1 MQAFLNL
8 IAHHVHT
15 HYKDN
20 VESVCIV
27 LPSKRGAIF
36 LKDHFKKVF
45 TKTTWL
51 PDIQSAEEFIEE
63 LSGLKQA
70 DEIDLIAFLY
80 ESYLAVFTGEK
91 EPFDKFS
98 KWGHLMIQDFNEID
112 RYLVDSKQIYQN
124 LYDIKEIENWSLNE
138 GELSDLQKN
147 YLDFM
152 GGIGEIYLHFSK
164 ELLKRG
170 IGYQGLIYRK
180 ASEQFVD
187 HPALNKYSKIL
198 FCGFNALN
206 KAETKIYKHLQNIGK
221 AEMLWDI
228 DTYYFL
234 DETQEA
240 GLFLRRNLEEFDP
253 RQNSFTADHFKNAK
267 EIHITS
273 VAGQVGQAQ
282 LVHDELLKLLNAGV
296 SMTKVAIVLANE
308 KLLWPVLKL
317 LPREIE
323 HVNITMEYPIRYTQ
337 AYSFIDLLFNIQV
350 NFQTK
355 GRSSGSVYFK
365 EFISVLQHPF
375 FGVLLKSLDQKF
387 KVSKIVDQINRDN
400 FVFIGQK
407 YIQESFKDLPPIFS
421 TMFKPWPSSLEG
433 NKILVSIIERIREY
447 YIKLF
452 ESNVTHLELEYMEVL
467 LRAFHRINDV
477 IQKYPLYYAEVRSY
491 RQLYVQTVGSATVPF
506 IGEPLKGLQIMGV
519 LETRTLDFENII
531 MVGVNEG
538 VLPSGRSVNSF
549 LPNDLKRV
557 FQLPL
562 YYEKDAIY
570 AYHFYRLLQ
579 RSTFVHLIYD
589 SETDE
594 FGKGEKSRF
603 ISQLQFELKRY
614 HPHHKLIEHV
624 AVSPSPVYVDGTI
637 KIEKSAEILKKI
649 SAKATS
655 KDQYGGIS
663 PSAINT
669 FKECSL
675 KFYFRYGA
683 GLKEI
688 KEVEESAEAN
698 TFGSILHLA
707 LENLYKPYVARSLDE
722 NDLLKMISEHEK
734 EVEKAFK
741 AFFKDSSPLQGKN
754 FLQIEVLKVYVK
766 KLLVQDL
773 ENVKT
778 LKKQNKA
785 LRILYLENAWQA
797 PLQLETSNT
806 KQETIYIQ
814 GKIDRIDDLAG
825 AIRVID
831 YKNSIQEYK
840 DKFEFKGFELL
851 FGDIDYNKQLQLFI
865 YVWLIYKNKPEF
877 LKQIQPG
884 IIPFKKFLKK
894 PKQITVGKDKQPLVF
909 DAPLMDE
916 FESHLRKFIGSILD
930 LSMPFVQT
938 EDKDVCKFCDF
949 KVVCNR

>member
-15 HYKDN
+15 HYKDT

-27 LPSKRGAIF
+27 LPSKRGAVF
-36 LKDHFKKVF
+36 LKDHFKQVF

-112 RYLVDSKQIYQN
+112 RYLVDSKQIYKN

-138 GELSDLQKN
+138 GELSQLQKN

-152 GGIGEIYLHFSK
+152 GGIGDIYQHFST

-180 ASEQFVD
+180 ASENFVD
-187 HPALNKYSKIL
+187 HPSLDTYSKIL

-206 KAETKIYKHLQNIGK
+206 KAETKIYKHLQSSGK

-234 DETQEA
+234 DDTQEA
-240 GLFLRRNLEEFDP
+240 GLFLRRNLKEFDA
-253 RQNSFTADHFKNAK
+253 RQNAFTAEHFKTTK

-273 VAGQVGQAQ
+273 VAGQMGQAQ
-282 LVHDELLKLLNAGV
+282 LVHDELLKLMSRGV
-296 SMTKVAIVLANE
+296 SMTKVAVVLANE

-317 LPREIE
+317 LPREVE
-323 HVNITMEYPIRYTQ
+323 YVNITMEYPIRYTQ
-337 AYSFIDLLFNIQV
+337 AYSFIDLLFTIQL
-350 NFQTK
+350 NFQSK

-365 EFISVLQHPF
+365 EFISVVQHPF
-375 FGVLLKSLDQKF
+375 FGVLLKSLDQNF
-387 KVSKIVDQINRDN
+387 NVGKIVDRINHDN
-400 FVFIGQK
+400 FVFVGQK
-407 YIQESFKDLPPIFS
+407 YIQESFKDLPPIITTIFR
-421 TMFKPWPSSLEG
+421 PWSSSAGG
-433 NKILVSIIERIREY
+433 NTVLVSIIELIRGY
-447 YIKLF
+447 YITLF
-452 ESNVTHLELEYMEVL
+452 ESNITHLELEYMEVL
-467 LRAFHRINDV
+467 LRSFHRINDV
-477 IQKYPLYYAEVRSY
+477 IHKYPVYYAEVRSY

-519 LETRTLDFENII
+519 LETRTLDFEYLI

-538 VLPSGRSVNSF
+538 VLPSGKSINSF

-557 FQLPL
+557 FNLPL

-579 RSTFVHLIYD
+579 RSDFIHLIYD

-594 FGKGEKSRF
+594 LGKGEKSRF

-614 HPHHKLIEHV
+614 HADHKIFEHV
-624 AVSPSPVYVDGTI
+624 AVSPSPVYVDGAI
-637 KIEKSAEILKKI
+637 NIEKNSEILERI
-649 SAKATS
+649 NAKAKS
-655 KDQYGGIS
+655 SDQYGGIS
-663 PSAINT
+663 PSALNT

-707 LENLYKPYVARSLDE
+707 LENLYKPYINTALDE
-722 NDLLKMISEHEK
+722 SDLKKMVGEHET
-734 EVEKAFK
+734 EVERAFK
-741 AFFKDSSPLQGKN
+741 EFFKESSPLQGKN
-754 FLQIEVLKVYVK
+754 YLQLEVLKVYVK
-766 KLLVQDL
+766 KLLDQDL
-773 ENVKT
+773 ENVRT
-778 LKKQNKA
+778 LKKQSKS

-797 PLQLETSNT
+797 PLELNGE
-806 KQETIYIQ
+806 KIYVQ
-814 GKIDRIDDLAG
+814 GKIDRIDDLG
-825 AIRVID
+825 GIIRVID
-831 YKNSIQEYK
+831 YKNSIQEFK
-840 DKFEFKGFELL
+840 DKFSFNGFETL
-851 FGDIDYNKQLQLFI
+851 FNDAEYNKQLQLFI
-865 YVWLIYKNKPEF
+865 YVWLLYKNKPEY
-877 LKQIQPG
+877 LKRIQPG

-894 PKQITVGKDKQPLVF
+894 PKQIVSGKDKQNLVF
-909 DAPLMDE
+909 DEALMSE
-916 FESHLRKFIGSILD
+916 FESHLITFIGSILE
-930 LSMPFVQT
+930 LSKPFVQT
-938 EDKDVCKFCDF
+938 EDKEVCKFCDF
-949 KVVCNR
+949 KVMCNR

>member
-15 HYKDN
+15 HYKDS

-27 LPSKRGAIF
+27 LPSKRGAVF

-80 ESYLAVFTGEK
+80 ESYLACFTGEK

-112 RYLVDSKQIYQN
+112 RYLVDSKQIYKN
-124 LYDIKEIENWSLNE
+124 LYDIKEIENWSLND
-138 GELSDLQKN
+138 GVLTDMQRN

-152 GGIGEIYLHFSK
+152 GGIGDIYQHFSA

-180 ASEQFVD
+180 ASENFKD

-206 KAETKIYKHLQNIGK
+206 EAETQIYKHLQSSGK

-228 DTYYFL
+228 DNYYFL

-240 GLFLRRNLEEFDP
+240 GLFLRRNLTRFDAK
-253 RQNSFTADHFKNAK
+253 QNSFTADHYKTPK
-267 EIHITS
+267 DIHITS
-273 VAGQVGQAQ
+273 VAGQMGQAQ
-282 LVHDELLKLLNAGV
+282 LVHDELVKLIASGV
-296 SMTKVAIVLANE
+296 SMTKVAVVLANE

-317 LPREIE
+317 LPREVE

-337 AYSFIDLLFNIQV
+337 AYSFMDLLFSIQL
-350 NFQTK
+350 NFESK
-355 GRSSGSVYFK
+355 GRGSGSVYFK
-365 EFISVLQHPF
+365 EFVSVLQHPF

-387 KVSKIVDQINRDN
+387 NVSKIVDQINRDN

-407 YIQESFKDLPPIFS
+407 YIQEAFKDLPAVIS
-421 TMFKPWPSSLEG
+421 TIFKPWPSSADG
-433 NKILVSIIERIREY
+433 NKVLVSVIELIRGY

-452 ESNVTHLELEYMEVL
+452 ESNITHLELEYMEVL
-467 LRAFHRINDV
+467 LRSFKRIYDV
-477 IQKYPLYYAEVRSY
+477 IQKYPAYYADVRSY
-491 RQLYVQTVGSATVPF
+491 RQLYIQTVGSATVPF

-519 LETRTLDFENII
+519 LETRTLDFEYLI

-538 VLPSGRSVNSF
+538 VLPSGKTVNSF

-557 FQLPL
+557 FNLPL

-579 RSTFVHLIYD
+579 RSNFVHLIYD

-594 FGKGEKSRF
+594 MGKGEKSRF

-614 HPHHKLIEHV
+614 FSGHTITEHV
-624 AVSPSPVYVDGTI
+624 AVSASPEYVDDMI
-637 KIEKSAEILKKI
+637 KIEKNADILERI
-649 SAKATS
+649 YAKAKS
-655 KDQYGGIS
+655 NDQYGGIS
-663 PSAINT
+663 PSALNT

-707 LENLYKPYVARSLDE
+707 LENLYKPYV
-722 NDLLKMISEHEK
+722 NKILLETDIAKMHSEHEK

-741 AFFKDSSPLQGKN
+741 EFFKDSSPLQGKN
-754 FLQIEVLKVYVK
+754 YLQIEVLKVYVK
-766 KLLVQDL
+766 KLLDL
-773 ENVKT
+773 DLRNVKS
-778 LKKQNKA
+778 LQKQNKS
-785 LRILYLENAWQA
+785 LRILFLESSWQV
-797 PLQLETSNT
+797 PMQMRVSG
-806 KQETIYIQ
+806 KPETIFIQ
-814 GKIDRIDDLAG
+814 GKIDRIDDFG
-825 AIRVID
+825 GQIRVID
-831 YKNSIQEYK
+831 YKNSIQDK
-840 DKFEFKGFELL
+840 DKFGFTGFETL
-851 FGDIDYNKQLQLFI
+851 FSDVDYNKQLQLFI
-865 YVWLIYKNKPEF
+865 YVWLVYKNKPEY
-877 LKQIQPG
+877 LKKIQAG
-884 IIPFKKFLKK
+884 IIPFRKFLKEPRQIVIGK
-894 PKQITVGKDKQPLVF
+894 EKQNLVF
-909 DAPLMDE
+909 DEQLMSE
-916 FESHLRKFIGSILD
+916 FETHLTAFIARILD
-930 LSMPFVQT
+930 LSIPFSQT
-938 EDKDVCKFCDF
+938 EDAKTCEFCDY
-949 KVVCNR
+949 KVLCNR

>member
-15 HYKDN
+15 HYKDS
-20 VESVCIV
+20 VENVCIV

-36 LKDHFKKVF
+36 LKDHFKNVF
-45 TKTTWL
+45 NKTTWL
-51 PDIQSAEEFIEE
+51 PDIQSAEEFIEK

-124 LYDIKEIENWSLNE
+124 LYDIKEIENWSLNG

-152 GGIGEIYLHFSK
+152 GGIGDIYQHFSTQ
-164 ELLKRG
+164 LLKRG

-180 ASEQFVD
+180 ASEDFID
-187 HPALNKYSKIL
+187 HPSLKAYSKIL

-206 KAETKIYKHLQNIGK
+206 KAETKIYKYLQSSGK

-228 DTYYFL
+228 DNYYLL

-240 GLFLRRNLEEFDP
+240 GLFLRRNLKEFAAK
-253 RQNSFTADHFKNAK
+253 QISFIEDHYKNTK

-273 VAGQVGQAQ
+273 VAGQMGQAQ
-282 LVHDELLKLLNAGV
+282 LVHDELMKLIDKGI
-296 SMTKVAIVLANE
+296 SMTKVAVVLANE

-317 LPREIE
+317 LPQEVE

-337 AYSFIDLLFNIQV
+337 AYSFIDLLFTIQL
-350 NFQTK
+350 NFHTK
-355 GRSSGSVYFK
+355 NRASGAVYYK

-375 FGVLLKSLDQKF
+375 FGVLLKSLGQEF
-387 KVSKIVDQINRDN
+387 NVSKIVDQINRDN

-407 YIQESFKDLPPIFS
+407 YIQESFKDLPNIVFSIFR
-421 TMFKPWPSSLEG
+421 PWISSVEG
-433 NKILVSIIERIREY
+433 NKVLVSIIELIRDH

-452 ESNVTHLELEYMEVL
+452 ESSITHLELEYMEVL
-467 LRAFHRINDV
+467 LRAFHRIDDV
-477 IQKYPLYYAEVRSY
+477 IQKYPNYYSDIRSFK
-491 RQLYVQTVGSATVPF
+491 QLYTQTVGSTSVPF
-506 IGEPLKGLQIMGV
+506 IGEPLKGLQVMGV
-519 LETRTLDFENII
+519 LETRTLDFEYVI

-538 VLPSGRSVNSF
+538 VLPSGKSINSF

-557 FQLPL
+557 FSLPL

-579 RSTFVHLIYD
+579 RCSFVHLIYD

-603 ISQLQFELKRY
+603 ISQLQFELKNY
-614 HPHHKLIEHV
+614 HPGHLIIDHV
-624 AVSPSPVYVDGTI
+624 AVSASPVYVDDSIT
-637 KIEKSAEILKKI
+637 IEKNVDILEKI
-649 SAKATS
+649 KAKAKS
-655 KDQYGGIS
+655 NDQFGGIS
-663 PSAINT
+663 PSAMNT

-698 TFGSILHLA
+698 TFGSILHLS
-707 LENLYKPYVARSLDE
+707 LENLYQPYLHKILDE
-722 NDLLKMISEHEK
+722 KDLANMLAIYQV

-741 AFFKDSSPLQGKN
+741 QFFKDAAPLQGKN

-766 KLLVQDL
+766 KLLDQDL
-773 ENVKT
+773 ENIRS
-778 LKKQNKA
+778 LKKQNKS
-785 LRILYLENAWQA
+785 LRILFLESPWQTSIS
-797 PLQLETSNT
+797 LNSETL
-806 KQETIYIQ
+806 YIQ
-814 GKIDRIDDLAG
+814 GKIDRVDDFG
-825 AIRVID
+825 GIIRVLD
-831 YKNSIQEYK
+831 YKNSIQDK
-840 DKFEFKGFELL
+840 DKFVFTGFAAL
-851 FGDIDYNKQLQLFI
+851 FNDVEYNKQLQLFI
-865 YVWLIYKNKPEF
+865 YIWLIYKSKPEY
-877 LKQIQPG
+877 LTSIQPG

-894 PKQITVGKDKQPLVF
+894 PKQIVIGKDKQNLVF
-909 DAPLMDE
+909 DANLMEE
-916 FESHLRKFIGSILD
+916 FESHLINFVGSILE
-930 LSMPFVQT
+930 LSKPFVQT
-938 EDKDVCKFCDF
+938 EDKDICKFCDF
-949 KVVCNR
+949 KVLCNR

>member
-8 IAHHVHT
+8 IAHHIHT
-15 HYKDN
+15 HYKDS
-20 VESVCIV
+20 VENVCIV
-27 LPSKRGAIF
+27 LPSKRGSVF
-36 LKDHFKKVF
+36 LKDHFKQVF

-80 ESYLAVFTGEK
+80 ESYLACLKGEP

-112 RYLVDSKQIYQN
+112 RYLVDSRQIYNN
-124 LYDIKEIENWSLNE
+124 LTDIKEIENWSLGE
-138 GELSDLQKN
+138 EELSVTQVN
-147 YLDFM
+147 YLNFM
-152 GGIGEIYLHFSK
+152 GSIGDIYVHFSQ

-170 IGYQGLIYRK
+170 IGYQGLIYKK
-180 ASEQFVD
+180 ASENFKD

-206 KAETKIYKHLQNIGK
+206 AAETKIYTWLQSSGK

-228 DTYYFL
+228 DDYYYK
-234 DETQEA
+234 DKTQEA
-240 GLFLRRNLEEFDP
+240 GLFLRRNLEVFDAK
-253 RQNSFTADHFKNAK
+253 QNSFTAEHYKTAK
-267 EIHITS
+267 EIHITA
-273 VAGQVGQAQ
+273 VAGQMGQAQ
-282 LVHDELLKLLNAGV
+282 LVHDELIKLINNGV
-296 SMTKVAIVLANE
+296 SMTKVAVVLANE
-308 KLLWPVLKL
+308 RLLWPVLKL
-317 LPREIE
+317 LPREVE

-350 NFQTK
+350 NFQNK

-365 EFISVLQHPF
+365 EFIAVLQHPF

-387 KVSKIVDQINRDN
+387 NVSAIIDQINRDN

-407 YIQESFKDLPPIFS
+407 YIQEKFRDLPKIIS
-421 TMFKPWPSSLEG
+421 EIFKPWPSSLDG
-433 NKILVSIIERIREY
+433 NNSLVSVIDHIRNY

-452 ESNVTHLELEYMEVL
+452 ETNIIHLELEYMEVL
-467 LRAFHRINDV
+467 LRSFHRINDV
-477 IQKYPLYYAEVRSY
+477 LQKYPLYYADVRSY
-491 RQLYVQTVGSATVPF
+491 RQLYTQTVGAATVPF

-519 LETRTLDFENII
+519 LETRTLDFEYLI

-538 VLPSGRSVNSF
+538 VLPSGKTVNSF
-549 LPNDLKRV
+549 LPNDLKRL
-557 FQLPL
+557 FGLPL

-579 RSTFVHLIYD
+579 RSNFVHLIYD

-603 ISQLQFELKRY
+603 ISQLQFELKHY
-614 HPHHKLIEHV
+614 HPDHQITEGV
-624 AVSPSPVYVDGTI
+624 AVSASPVYVDDAI
-637 KIEKSAEILKKI
+637 SIEKNEQTLEKILT
-649 SAKATS
+649 KARS
-655 KDQYGGIS
+655 NDEFGGIS
-663 PSAINT
+663 PSALNT

-675 KFYFRYGA
+675 KFYYRYGA

-707 LENLYKPYVARSLDE
+707 LENLYKPYINKNLAE
-722 NDLLKMISEHEK
+722 EDLLKMLSESEK

-741 AFFKDSSPLQGKN
+741 EFFKDSSPLQGKN
-754 FLQIEVLKVYVK
+754 YLQIEVLKVYVK
-766 KLLVQDL
+766 RLVELDK

-778 LKKQNKA
+778 LKKQNKF
-785 LRILYLENAWQA
+785 LKILFLESPWKA
-797 PLQLETSNT
+797 PLQITINN
-806 KQETIYIQ
+806 KQETVYVQ
-814 GKIDRIDDLAG
+814 GKIDRMDDFG
-825 AIRVID
+825 GKIRVID
-831 YKNSIQEYK
+831 YKNSVK
-840 DKFEFKGFELL
+840 DSDKFTFTNFETV
-851 FGDIDYNKQLQLFI
+851 FEDINYNKQLQLFI
-865 YVWLIYKNKPEF
+865 YVWLVYKNKPEY
-877 LKQIQPG
+877 LKQLQPG

-894 PKQITVGKDKQPLVF
+894 PKQIVGANKQDLEFGV
-909 DAPLMDE
+909 DLMNDME
-916 FESHLRKFIGSILD
+916 NY
-930 LSMPFVQT
+930 LSSFVGQIVDVSKPFGQT
-938 EDKDVCKFCDF
+938 EDLKICEFCDY
-949 KVVCNR
+949 KGICNR

>member
-15 HYKDN
+15 HYKDS
-20 VESVCIV
+20 VENVCIV

-45 TKTTWL
+45 TQTAWL
-51 PDIQSAEEFIEE
+51 PDIQSAEDFIAE

-80 ESYLAVFTGEK
+80 ESYLAVYTGEK

-138 GELSDLQKN
+138 GELSDLQKK

-152 GGIGEIYLHFSK
+152 GGIGEIYRHFSK
-164 ELLKRG
+164 QLLERG

-180 ASEQFVD
+180 ASEEFID
-187 HPALNKYSKIL
+187 HPALKKYSKLL

-206 KAETKIYKHLQNIGK
+206 KAETKIYKHLQSTGK

-228 DTYYFL
+228 DNYYYL
-234 DETQEA
+234 DDTQEA
-240 GLFLRRNLEEFDP
+240 GLFLRRNLKEFDS
-253 RQNSFTADHFKNAK
+253 RQNSFTADHYKTNK

-273 VAGQVGQAQ
+273 VAGQLGQAQ
-282 LVHDELLKLLNAGV
+282 LVHDELLKLIKQDV
-296 SMTKVAIVLANE
+296 SMTKVAVVLANE

-317 LPREIE
+317 LPNEVE

-337 AYSFIDLLFNIQV
+337 AYSFIDLLFTIQV
-350 NFQTK
+350 NFQSK
-355 GRSSGSVYFK
+355 GRSSGSVYHK
-365 EFISVLQHPF
+365 EFVSVLQHPF
-375 FGVLLKSLDQKF
+375 FGVLLRSLDQDF
-387 KVSKIVDQINRDN
+387 NVSKIVDQVNRDN

-407 YIQESFKDLPPIFS
+407 YILESFRDLPPVFS
-421 TMFKPWPSSLEG
+421 AIFKPWASSFEG
-433 NKILVSIIERIREY
+433 NVQLVSIIELIRDH

-452 ESNVTHLELEYMEVL
+452 ENNITHLELEYMEVL
-467 LRAFHRINDV
+467 LRAFHRISDV
-477 IQKYPLYYAEVRSY
+477 IQKYPTYYADIRSY
-491 RQLYVQTVGSATVPF
+491 RQLYTQTVGSATVPF

-519 LETRTLDFENII
+519 LETRTLDFEYLI

-538 VLPSGRSVNSF
+538 VLPSGKSVNSF

-557 FQLPL
+557 FNLPL

-579 RSTFVHLIYD
+579 RSSFVHLIYD

-603 ISQLQFELKRY
+603 ISQLQFELKHY
-614 HPHHKLIEHV
+614 HPQHQLTEHV
-624 AVSPSPVYVDGTI
+624 AVSASPVYVDDTI
-637 KIEKSAEILKKI
+637 KIEKSSEILEKI
-649 SAKATS
+649 NAKAKS
-655 KDQYGGIS
+655 NDQYGGIS
-663 PSAINT
+663 PSALNT

-698 TFGSILHLA
+698 TFGSILHLS
-707 LENLYKPYVARSLDE
+707 LENLYKPYVNKILDE
-722 NDLLKMISEHEK
+722 KDLAKMLSVYET

-741 AFFKDSSPLQGKN
+741 EFFKDSSPLQGKN

-766 KLLVQDL
+766 KLVDQDL
-773 ENVKT
+773 ENVRA
-778 LKKQNKA
+778 LKKQSRS
-785 LRILYLENAWQA
+785 LTVLYLESSWQA
-797 PLQLETSNT
+797 PIKINGETV
-806 KQETIYIQ
+806 YVQ
-814 GKIDRIDDLAG
+814 GKIDRIDDFGG

-831 YKNSIQEYK
+831 YKNSIQDK
-840 DKFEFKGFELL
+840 DKFGFTDFEAL
-851 FGDIDYNKQLQLFI
+851 FDDTDYNKQLQLFI
-865 YVWLIYKNKPEF
+865 YVWLIFKNKPEY
-877 LKQIQPG
+877 LKNIQPG
-884 IIPFKKFLKK
+884 IIPFRKFLKK
-894 PKQITVGKDKQPLVF
+894 PKQIVAGKEKQPLVF
-909 DAPLMDE
+909 STDLMSE
-916 FESHLRKFIGSILD
+916 FESEMTAFVGSILN
-930 LSMPFVQT
+930 LSKPFVQT
-938 EDKDVCKFCDF
+938 DDKDVCKFCDF
-949 KVVCNR
+949 KVLCNR